1 MNHSE
6 AMEKMAAERYL
17 LNELA
22 PEAREEFEEHV
33 FDCPECALDL
43 RAGAAFVHEVKAQLP
58 AIGAI
63 SPAPTTVVRPSP
75 KPRFWQV
82 LWRPAFAAPAFAA
95 LLLIVV
101 FQNAV
106 TFPAL
111 RVAATEP
118 RLVPLTPLH
127 SATRGGSRLT
137 ISADR
142 AHGVALPVDLP
153 VEAGPAP
160 AITYA
165 FDLRDPQGTLAWSAT
180 IPAPTQDSA
189 AGQQFSLVI
198 PGSML
203 RNGTYSLTVTSVD
216 AHGGRTP
223 AELYDFDIV
232 MTQ

>member
-6 AMEKMAAERYL
+6 AIEKMAAERYL
-17 LNELA
+17 LDELA
-22 PEAREEFEEHV
+22 PEAREAFEEHV
-33 FDCPECALDL
+33 FDCTECALDL
-43 RAGAAFVHEVKAQLP
+43 RAGAVFVHEAKAQLP
-58 AIGAI
+58 AIAAG
-63 SPAPTTVVRPSP
+63 SPNPARAVKHTP
-75 KPRFWQV
+75 KLRFWQS
-82 LWRPAFAAPAFAA
+82 LWRPAFAAPTFAA

-111 RVAATEP
+111 RTAASKP

-137 ISADR
+137 VTADR
-142 AHGVALPVDLP
+142 TYGVALPVDLP
-153 VEAGPAP
+153 VQIGPVP
-160 AITYA
+160 AASYS
-165 FDLRDPQGTLAWSAT
+165 FVLRDPQGTLAWSAT
-180 IPAPTQDSA
+180 IPASTDSA
-189 AGQQFSLVI
+189 ASQQLSLVI

-203 RNGTYSLTVTSVD
+203 RNGNYSLTVTSVD

-232 MTQ
+232 MTR